1 MVKRYAQWTKEE
13 KNSFATQQEIK
24 FGIMKKLLSL
34 YFDSQNE
41 SYWKAVAVEMS
52 DVVKNCDKIDY
63 KSIYTAGAYAIW
75 HLLDRYHRF
84 QLMQAVLLENN
95 YNFHRTDRPA
105 RIMDIGTGP
114 APALFAFSDC
124 YKTLN

>member
-1 MVKRYAQWTKEE
+1 
-13 KNSFATQQEIK
+13 
-24 FGIMKKLLSL
+24 
-34 YFDSQNE
+34 
-41 SYWKAVAVEMS
+41 MS

-75 HLLDRYHRF
+75 HFLDRYHRF

-105 RIMDIGTGP
+105 RIMDVGTGP

-124 YKTLN
+124 YKTLNSILGINACACEEDYIEQSKGFREFLHKYCELAICEGHKFETFN